1 MKLPEQ
7 AASTAAGLGFGL
19 FGLRLTEPRHNC
31 WSVDPDRKR
40 KIRLVVAMA
49 TAVILAA
56 GLVYVS
62 FSASSEAKTPSD
74 LDQVSSGGPYQ
85 LAGKVDEIL
94 DGNANGY
101 GPVSFAVVDDEGGDS
116 SSLRVD
122 YVGERADAFREGREI
137 VVEGSMRN
145 GVFVG
150 DKDTLLTKCP
160 SKFSEQA
167 ADDTNVIIE

>member
-1 MKLPEQ
+1 
-7 AASTAAGLGFGL
+7 
-19 FGLRLTEPRHNC
+19 
-31 WSVDPDRKR
+31 VDPDRKR

-49 TAVILAA
+49 IAVVLAA

-62 FSASSEAKTPSD
+62 FSASSEAKTPSE
-74 LDQVSSGGPYQ
+74 LEGVSSGGPYQ
-85 LAGKVDEIL
+85 LAGEVDEIL
-94 DGNANGY
+94 SGNANGY
-101 GPVSFAVVDDEGGDS
+101 GPVKFAVVDEEGGS
-116 SSLRVD
+116 SGRLVVD

-137 VVEGSMRN
+137 VVDGAMRG

-150 DKDTLLTKCP
+150 EKDTLLNKCP

>member
-1 MKLPEQ
+1 
-7 AASTAAGLGFGL
+7 
-19 FGLRLTEPRHNC
+19 
-31 WSVDPDRKR
+31 VDPDRKR

-49 TAVILAA
+49 VAVFLAA

-62 FSASSEAKTPSD
+62 FSASSEAKTPSE
-74 LDQVSSGGPYQ
+74 LEQVTSGGPYQ
-85 LAGKVDEIL
+85 LTGRVDEIVSG
-94 DGNANGY
+94 DPSGY
-101 GPVSFAVVDDEGGDS
+101 GPVKFAVVDDAGSTAGS
-116 SSLRVD
+116 VVVD
-122 YVGERADAFREGREI
+122 YTGERADAFRVGREI

-160 SKFSEQA
+160 SKFSEEA

>member
-1 MKLPEQ
+1 VNLPQ
-7 AASTAAGLGFGL
+7 AD
-19 FGLRLTEPRHNC
+19 RHNHS
-31 WSVDPDRKR
+31 SVDPDRKR

-74 LDQVSSGGPYQ
+74 LDQVTSGGPYQ
-85 LAGKVDEIL
+85 LAGKVERIL

-101 GPVSFAVVDDEGGDS
+101 GPVSFAVVDDEGSDS
-116 SSLRVD
+116 SRLQVD

-167 ADDTNVIIE
+167 AGDTNVIIE